1 MKKMILSLCLIGL
14 SLTAGAQENGVFVS
28 VGVGTQTTSRAF
40 RAFTLSLIW
49 RITGTFNF
57 FEQESTASRA

>member
-1 MKKMILSLCLIGL
+1 MILLLCMIGL

-40 RAFTLSLIW
+40 RAFTLSLILANY
-49 RITGTFNF
+49 GNLNF

>member
-1 MKKMILSLCLIGL
+1 MILLLCMIGL

-40 RAFTLSLIW
+40 RAFTLSLILANSGF
-49 RITGTFNF
+49 I
-57 FEQESTASRA
+57 